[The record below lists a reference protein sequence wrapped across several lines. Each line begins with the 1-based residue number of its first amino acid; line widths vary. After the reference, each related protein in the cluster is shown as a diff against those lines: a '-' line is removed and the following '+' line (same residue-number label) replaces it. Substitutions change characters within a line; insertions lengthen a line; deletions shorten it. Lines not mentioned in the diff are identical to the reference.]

1 MLGRE
6 FIKALAVAAT
16 VWPLAAQAQ
25 TYASRPVVMVV
36 PYAAGGT
43 FDVMS
48 RILATRMS
56 EVLGQPVIVE
66 NTTGRQGHH
75 RREPRHQRR
84 APVLRAADGARGAQR
99 SSPLATAAVTSAP
112 PVLEGPGPTVE
123 YMCGNCGAALM
134 RVDHSKAHI
143 LMVHCTSCDI
153 YNSTA
158 D

>member
-43 FDVMS
+43 FDVMG

-84 APVLRAADGARGAQR
+84 ARSPSSRWRSRCATIFTPGHCCSDQCASSAGGAG
-99 SSPLATAAVTSAP
+99 T
-112 PVLEGPGPTVE
+112 
-123 YMCGNCGAALM
+123 
-134 RVDHSKAHI
+134 HS
-143 LMVHCTSCDI
+143 
-153 YNSTA
+153 
-158 D
+158 